1 MFEWWLVIA
10 LATAGGALV
19 GARLGRRSLRTADRA
34 AWDEL
39 GAELERARRYE
50 RTFQL
55 ARVEGSIPA
64 RPTGAASAVP
74 EVRRT
79 DRAWRI
85 GDALYVLL
93 PEAEG
98 GACEGWAHRLQ
109 REHGIDDLQVR
120 TACFPRDG
128 LTIEALLDHLGVA
141 ARSPQAET
149 IRASRPVTGPGYD
162 QQTQVAS

>member
-1 MFEWWLVIA
+1 MFEWWLIIV
-10 LATAGGALV
+10 LGTAGGALV
-19 GARLGRRSLRTADRA
+19 GSKLGRRSLQAAERA
-34 AWDEL
+34 AWEEL

-55 ARVEGSIPA
+55 ARVEGSIPT
-64 RPTGAASAVP
+64 RPTGATSDAG

-93 PEAEG
+93 PESEG
-98 GACEGWAHRLQ
+98 GACEGWTRRLQ
-109 REHGIDDLQVR
+109 REHGVDDLEVR
-120 TACFPRDG
+120 TVCFPRDG
-128 LTIEALLDHLGVA
+128 LTMEALLDHLGVPSGSA
-141 ARSPQAET
+141 QPEA
-149 IRASRPVTGPGYD
+149 IRAARPVTGSGYD

>member
-1 MFEWWLVIA
+1 MFEWWLVIV
-10 LATAGGALV
+10 LGTAGGAFI
-19 GARLGRRSLRTADRA
+19 GSMLGRRSLRAAEHA

-39 GAELERARRYE
+39 GAELERARRYG

-55 ARVEGSIPA
+55 ARVDSSMPKRATE
-64 RPTGAASAVP
+64 TTAAA

-93 PEAEG
+93 PESEG
-98 GACEGWAHRLQ
+98 AACDGWARRLQ
-109 REHGIDDLQVR
+109 RELGVEDLQVR

-128 LTIEALLDHLGVA
+128 LTMEALLDHLGVPSGSA
-141 ARSPQAET
+141 QPDT
-149 IRASRPVTGPGYD
+149 IRAPRPVTGQGYD